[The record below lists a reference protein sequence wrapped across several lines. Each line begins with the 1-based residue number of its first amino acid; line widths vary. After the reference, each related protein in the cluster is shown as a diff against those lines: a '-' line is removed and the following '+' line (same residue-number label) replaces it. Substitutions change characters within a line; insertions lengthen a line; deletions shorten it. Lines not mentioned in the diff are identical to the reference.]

1 MPIAN
6 LFSWT
11 ENGAR
16 THDWCLVS
24 HDPAFTPS
32 DDLARLLAQ
41 LIMERRCCG
50 CPQHY
55 AAWKCRFD
63 GGEAPAGSS
72 LQALTAFIKPVFGLP
87 GAPGTIPQDHLEGY
101 VAMQLWYFLTLEAP
115 PEQIVRIEPPD
126 FLATDRGG
134 DGMVIH
140 RTLAGYLM
148 FRLWEIKKNTGSS
161 PISSTINTAYGQLR
175 QRATEYLARYTTVGQ
190 QVAEPALEEF
200 YGRLI
205 ELWVEARPEA
215 AAGVAVATSTGR
227 LPSSCFSTFG
237 DQFPEFTNP
246 RRLRGMLTAVD
257 DFPAFA
263 RKVQAYVWT
272 GL

>member
-24 HDPAFTPS
+24 HDPASTPS

-50 CPQHY
+50 CPQYY

-72 LQALTAFIKPVFGLP
+72 LQALTAFIRPVFGLP
-87 GAPGTIPQDHLEGY
+87 GAAGTIPQDHLEGY

-115 PEQIVRIEPPD
+115 SEQIVRIEPPD

-140 RTLAGYLM
+140 RTLAGY
-148 FRLWEIKKNTGSS
+148 FNVSS
-161 PISSTINTAYGQLR
+161 L
-175 QRATEYLARYTTVGQ
+175 
-190 QVAEPALEEF
+190 
-200 YGRLI
+200 
-205 ELWVEARPEA
+205 
-215 AAGVAVATSTGR
+215 
-227 LPSSCFSTFG
+227 G
-237 DQFPEFTNP
+237 DQEEHGQFAHQQHHQHRIRPAS
-246 RRLRGMLTAVD
+246 TARHSNIWPDTLLSVS
-257 DFPAFA
+257 
-263 RKVQAYVWT
+263 K
-272 GL
+272 